1 MMLCSCWRNDYSCHC
16 LLAFFKPNTVGSKN
30 LRFGK
35 FYPTVVVVCPAWP
48 NEPAVKQFSLKMDR
62 NISPHRLQSKEPDFP
77 RPSSA
82 IARGKLH
89 NRRLLTHQKQLTHS
103 KKNPPQTIDFDENDE
118 EFHPSIGF
126 PTSMHEPSSTWIES
140 GDSLMNQELMSTMK
154 SNIIKSHSLMVP
166 GIESLYLSH
175 HTQSHLQSIDP
186 NASQTTS
193 HYLQLISD
201 ENSNQFHSSHSS
213 IEDAIR
219 LIMTGTQEFCYLE
232 ANDPTNPYQLTLT
245 TMPTNPSNPKY
256 ITLSRKWIVRHG
268 AGEPDQIT
276 LKEFLKEYYVY
287 HQIIKI
293 PLFKQF
299 SEW

>member
-1 MMLCSCWRNDYSCHC
+1 MKL
-16 LLAFFKPNTVGSKN
+16 F
-30 LRFGK
+30 
-35 FYPTVVVVCPAWP
+35 
-48 NEPAVKQFSLKMDR
+48 ELKMDR
-62 NISPHRLQSKEPDFP
+62 KISPHRLQSKEPDFP

-89 NRRLLTHQKQLTHS
+89 NRRLLNHQKQLILS
-103 KKNPPQTIDFDENDE
+103 KKNAPPPPHAIDFDDNDGDFQPSVGFPSSINE
-118 EFHPSIGF
+118 PSIW
-126 PTSMHEPSSTWIES
+126 MEC
-140 GDSLMNQELMSTMK
+140 GDSNLNQELMNTMK
-154 SNIIKSHSLMVP
+154 SQIIKSHSLMVP

-175 HTQSHLQSIDP
+175 HTQSHLQSIDS

-201 ENSNQFHSSHSS
+201 DNNDQFHSSHNS

-219 LIMTGTQEFCYLE
+219 LIMTGAQEFCYLE

-256 ITLSRKWIVRHG
+256 ITLSRQWIIRHG
-268 AGEPDQIT
+268 AGESDQIT

-293 PLFKQF
+293 PLFRQY
-299 SEW
+299 SEWYLFLSFFNFTPTPFSGKLSKNGLCIH